1 MDPDC
6 FAEVKNGWEPL
17 VGTGTEQLDP
27 ILSPLGPHTRS
38 QGSYLVI
45 LGPTTAFVRTYHD
58 LVDPDGFAEVKNGWE
73 SLVGTGTEQFDPILS
88 PIIFFWPVCLI
99 DINLKSQGIFFFIE
113 LCQIHF

>member
-1 MDPDC
+1 MRAYHDPVDPDG
-6 FAEVKNGWEPL
+6 FAEVKNGWESL

-58 LVDPDGFAEVKNGWE
+58 PVDPDGFAEVKNGWK
-73 SLVGTGTEQFDPILS
+73 SLVGTGTEQFDPIMS
-88 PIIFFWPVCLI
+88 PLGPRGPIRSYWDL
-99 DINLKSQGIFFFIE
+99 
-113 LCQIHF
+113 

>member
-1 MDPDC
+1 MDPDG
-6 FAEVKNGWEPL
+6 FAEVKNGWESL

-58 LVDPDGFAEVKNGWE
+58 PVDPDGYAEVKNGLE
-73 SLVGTGTEQFDPILS
+73 SLEGTGTEQLDPILS
-88 PIIFFWPVCLI
+88 KLDCSAFFCVTNHVKYNKMCCY
-99 DINLKSQGIFFFIE
+99 LK
-113 LCQIHF
+113 